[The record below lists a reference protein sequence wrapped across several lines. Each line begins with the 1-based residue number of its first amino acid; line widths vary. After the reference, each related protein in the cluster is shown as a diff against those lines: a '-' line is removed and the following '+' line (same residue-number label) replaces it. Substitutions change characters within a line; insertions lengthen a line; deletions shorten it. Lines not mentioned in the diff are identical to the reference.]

1 MANVK
6 ILPTEHP
13 GEFIAEEMQARNWA
27 QADLAFVLD
36 WDAAQLH

>member
-13 GEFIAEEMQARNWA
+13 GEFIAEEMQARNWV
-27 QADLAFVLD
+27 QADLGVCAWLGHCT
-36 WDAAQLH
+36 A